1 MTLVKIADTLN
12 LGINE
17 RAIFVEMAKFYET
30 DIVEHLTKT
39 HFELAELSGHP
50 YDKWAEFLGMPA
62 VAGWISNNVK
72 MLSQVAERRKLQK
85 LGEEDTNTADA
96 NSFKALKDFNDRG
109 KTLDN
114 SNIVMVHLPD
124 LEGEEDK

>member
-39 HFELAELSGHP
+39 HFELADLSGHP